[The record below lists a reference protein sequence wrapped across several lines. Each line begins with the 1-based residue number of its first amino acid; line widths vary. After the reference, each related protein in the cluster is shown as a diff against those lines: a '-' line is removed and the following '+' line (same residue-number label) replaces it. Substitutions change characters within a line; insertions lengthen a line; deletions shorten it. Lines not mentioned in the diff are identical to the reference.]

1 MSWGKEL
8 GYSNMP
14 CPNCGRVR
22 LIRHE
27 NGKSYCEKCLWSPE
41 EGRYVEDEEIFEQ
54 EVYNVYGQ
62 S

>member
-1 MSWGKEL
+1 MAWGKEL

-27 NGKSYCEKCLWSPE
+27 NGKSYCEKCQWSPE
-41 EGRYVEDEEIFEQ
+41 EGRYVDDEEIYEQ
-54 EVYNVYGQ
+54 EVYNCYGL